1 MKTLLRTLVILLAA
15 LIVAGVMWGV
25 AQSPVGEAM
34 RAGMENR
41 IADHAPDGPPSDAL
55 DGDFDP
61 AATAG
66 DFDGGAP
73 NRGLYL
79 GNTVDNITIIGGITT
94 LVVAIGLVSGGIKK
108 ARRMRR
114 AHSTP

>member
-15 LIVAGVMWGV
+15 LIVAGAMWGV

-34 RAGMENR
+34 RARMESR
-41 IADHAPDGPPSDAL
+41 IADRAPDGPPPAAL

-61 AATAG
+61 AAMGG

-73 NRGLYL
+73 HRGLYL
-79 GNTVDNITIIGGITT
+79 GDTVENVTIIGVITA
-94 LVVAIGLVSGGIKK
+94 LVVTTGLVSGGIKK
-108 ARRMRR
+108 ARRARR
-114 AHSTP
+114 ARSTP

>member
-1 MKTLLRTLVILLAA
+1 MKTLFRVLAILLVA
-15 LIVAGVMWGV
+15 LAVAGVMWGV

-34 RAGMENR
+34 RARMESR
-41 IADHAPDGPPSDAL
+41 IAARAPDEPPPDAL

-61 AATAG
+61 AMDG
-66 DFDGGAP
+66 DFDEGAP

-79 GNTVDNITIIGGITT
+79 GNTVRNFTIIGGITA
-94 LVVAIGLVSGGIKK
+94 LVVAVGLVSGGIKK

-114 AHSTP
+114 ARSTS

>member
-1 MKTLLRTLVILLAA
+1 MKTLIRVMAILLAA
-15 LIVAGVMWGV
+15 LIVAGVVWGV

-34 RAGMENR
+34 RAGMESR
-41 IADHAPDGPPSDAL
+41 IADRAPDGPPPDAL
-55 DGDFDP
+55 DGDFD
-61 AATAG
+61 G
-66 DFDGGAP
+66 RAP

-108 ARRMRR
+108 ARRTRR
-114 AHSTP
+114 ARSTP